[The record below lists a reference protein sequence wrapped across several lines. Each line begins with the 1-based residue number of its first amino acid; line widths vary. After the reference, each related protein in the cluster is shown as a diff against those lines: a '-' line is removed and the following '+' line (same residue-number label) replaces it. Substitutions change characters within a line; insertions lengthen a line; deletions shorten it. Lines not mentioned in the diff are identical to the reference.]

1 MTKHVKARAVDDFF
15 AGLNDRSERGV
26 YFYRI
31 NGYNE
36 EMDRFIHKYFMAAQ
50 KNGMIIEGKIQN
62 PDDKSLAYYTET
74 MGRDF
79 QMSQAFIS
87 PALKKWMPRL
97 SDMQAGT
104 IAEAMFECLNELRSQ
119 GKNDNILKNAF
130 IKFMCWLYYKFESVA
145 SKIGNSAVPKVLYE
159 GDVSNY
165 ELMFFLILSK
175 AGCDVLLLQYNGDA
189 NYLKVDPDS
198 AYSDVILGNGLT
210 KFPEDYSLKRVREE
224 VQEQGRIDRLYG
236 EAPAV
241 HNCTNTW
248 ISNEN
253 VFEAALISPSRRG
266 NDGSCFY
273 NIFSVVYGADD
284 DCTYLNELYNLYKG
298 LKDSGRAVTIVEEGL
313 PVPTI
318 DEIAKVQRKSS
329 YTRQEDLL
337 QDLVQNIRFAQSAEL
352 QRIVTKAFLDI
363 MIMESGMENMNLN
376 KLVGKGVYLICW
388 INRYIFSSFSNWK
401 TPNVNSFLYLG
412 GCTKENEA
420 LFLRMLSRLPLDT
433 VIFVPNLNDTCI
445 VKDPALLE
453 IRKPVSMEVKRFPV
467 DTTLFQVGTSAYQA
481 ERELDVLMYRDSG
494 MYRNQQ
500 YGKANAI
507 ILRTMYEEIPL
518 LWNEEVKYRQGFA
531 VNDDVVD
538 IPVIF
543 AKVSGVK
550 NGDINKYWSSIKEL
564 TGDDVF
570 LIQNVPFIEHNAPS
584 PFKSVATEFLRSGKL
599 QKERIKNHKDY
610 PYGFL
615 REEMQEHLL
624 NKLQLLI
631 DRKIIKG
638 TGENGTEY
646 TTVAT
651 VLNLDK
657 ELLRTIHKFDFTK
670 KNPKLIYINA
680 GETVISLEDSIL
692 IAFLSMVGFDVLMFV
707 PTGYQTVE
715 KFFNVKMF
723 EEHQIGE
730 YLYDLSVPGIESAQ
744 HKNGTSWINRIF
756 KKG

>member
-1 MTKHVKARAVDDFF
+1 MIKHVKAKTIDDFF
-15 AGLNDRSERGV
+15 VGLNDRPERGV

-50 KNGMIIEGKIQN
+50 KNGIIIEGKIQN

-79 QMSQAFIS
+79 QMSPAFIS

-97 SDMQAGT
+97 SDIQAGT
-104 IAEAMFECLNELRSQ
+104 IAEAIFECLNELRFQ

-130 IKFMCWLYYKFESVA
+130 IKFMCWLYYKFEGVV
-145 SKIGNSAVPKVLYE
+145 SKIGNAAVPKVLYE

-165 ELMFFLILSK
+165 ELMFFSILSK
-175 AGCDVLLLQYNGDA
+175 AGCDVLLLQYNGDS
-189 NYLKVDPDS
+189 NYLKIDPDS
-198 AYSDVILGNGLT
+198 VYSDVILGNGLT
-210 KFPEDYSLKRVREE
+210 KFPENYSLKRVREE
-224 VQEQGRIDRLYG
+224 VLEQGRIDRLYG
-236 EAPAV
+236 EAPAF

-253 VFEAALISPSRRG
+253 VFEAALISPSGRG
-266 NDGSCFY
+266 NDGACFY
-273 NIFSVVYGADD
+273 NIFSVVYGAGDG
-284 DCTYLNELYNLYKG
+284 CTYLNELYNLYKG
-298 LKDSGRAVTIVEEGL
+298 LKDSGRAVTVVEDGI

-376 KLVGKGVYLICW
+376 KLLGKGVYLICW
-388 INRYIFSSFSNWK
+388 INRYIFSLFSNWK
-401 TPNVNSFLYLG
+401 MPNINSFLYLG

-433 VIFVPNLNDTCI
+433 IIFVPNLNDECI
-445 VKDPALLE
+445 VEDPALLE
-453 IRKPVSMEVKRFPV
+453 IKKPVSMEVKRFPV

-518 LWNEEVKYRQGFA
+518 LWNEEEKYRQGFA

-550 NGDINKYWSSIKEL
+550 NADINKYWSSIKEL

-570 LIQNVPFIEHNAPS
+570 LIQNVPFIEHNAPNLL
-584 PFKSVATEFLRSGKL
+584 KSVATEFLRNGKL
-599 QKERIKNHKDY
+599 QKEKIKNYKNY

-631 DRKIIKG
+631 DRKILKG

-657 ELLRTIHKFDFTK
+657 ELLRIIHKFDFTK
-670 KNPKLIYINA
+670 KNPKLIYINV

-730 YLYDLSVPGIESAQ
+730 YLYDLSVPDIESAQ
-744 HKNGTSWINRIF
+744 HKNGTFWINRIF

>member
-1 MTKHVKARAVDDFF
+1 MLRHVKAKTIDDFF
-15 AGLNDRSERGV
+15 SNLNDRPERGV

-36 EMDRFIHKYFMAAQ
+36 EINRFIHKYFEAAQ
-50 KNGMIIEGKIQN
+50 KNGIIIEGKIQN
-62 PDDKSLAYYTET
+62 PDDKSLAYYTEI

-79 QMSQAFIS
+79 QMSMAFIS
-87 PALKKWMPRL
+87 SAIKKWLPRL
-97 SDMQAGT
+97 KDVQVSAV
-104 IAEAMFECLNELRSQ
+104 AEAMYECLKGLRAS

-130 IKFMCWLYYKFESVA
+130 IKFMCWLYYKFEGVVC
-145 SKIGNSAVPKVLYE
+145 KLGNDIVPKVLYE
-159 GDVSNY
+159 GEISNY
-165 ELMFFLILSK
+165 ELLFFSILSNS
-175 AGCDVLLLQYNGDA
+175 GCDILLLQYNGDLD
-189 NYLKVDPDS
+189 YLKIDPNS
-198 AYSDVILGNGLT
+198 SYSDILLGNVLT
-210 KFPEDYSLKRVREE
+210 AFPKNYSLKCVRDEVRE
-224 VQEQGRIDRLYG
+224 QESIDRLYG
-236 EAPAV
+236 EYPAV
-241 HNCTNTW
+241 HNSTNTW
-248 ISNEN
+248 ITTDNIIES
-253 VFEAALISPSRRG
+253 ALIPANRRG

-273 NIFSVVYGADD
+273 NIFCVIYGAVDE
-284 DCTYLNELYNLYKG
+284 CTYLNELYNLYKG
-298 LKDSGRAVTIVEEGL
+298 LKDSGREVIVTDEGI

-318 DEIAKVQRKSS
+318 EEIAKVQRKNT
-329 YTRQEDLL
+329 YARQEDLL
-337 QDLVQNIRFAQSAEL
+337 KDLVKNIRCPQNVEL
-352 QRIVTKAFLDI
+352 QRIVTKAFLDV
-363 MIMESGMENMNLN
+363 MIMESGMENINLN
-376 KLVGKGVYLICW
+376 RLLGKGVYLICW

-401 TPNVNSFLYLG
+401 MPNVNSFIYMG
-412 GCTKENEA
+412 GCKKENEA
-420 LFLRMLSRLPLDT
+420 LFMRMMARLPLDT
-433 VIFVPNLNDTCI
+433 LIFVPNLNDKCI
-445 VKDPALLE
+445 VKDSILLE
-453 IRKPVSMEVKRFPV
+453 IKKPMSLEVKRFPI
-467 DTTLFQVGTSAYQA
+467 DTTDFQVGTTAYQA
-481 ERELDVLMYRDSG
+481 ERELDVLMYQDSG

-550 NGDINKYWSSIKEL
+550 NADINKYWSSIKEL

-570 LIQNVPFIEHNAPS
+570 LIQNVPFIEHNAPNLL
-584 PFKSVATEFLRSGKL
+584 KSVATEFLRNGKL
-599 QKERIKNHKDY
+599 QKEKIKNYKNY

-631 DRKIIKG
+631 DRKILKG

-657 ELLRTIHKFDFTK
+657 ELLRIIHKFDFTK
-670 KNPKLIYINA
+670 KNPKLIYINV
-680 GETVISLEDSIL
+680 GEKVISLEDSIL

-730 YLYDLSVPGIESAQ
+730 YLYDLSVPDIESAQ